1 MSAPLLTVWRKEVTE
16 NFRDRRTLF
25 SALFFGPLFGPFLL
39 ALMINLML
47 QKTVTQADQKV
58 RLAVTGSAQ
67 APNLIRFLEE
77 HDVVVLRVELDLAG
91 ARQATRNGTH
101 EIVLLVPPEYPERLQ
116 HGLPAPLKLISDASD
131 NQTGKYTAHVRALLD
146 AYATR
151 LGASRLLARGVSPDV
166 IQAIVVDDID
176 VSTPAGRALLL
187 LGMMTYFILFA
198 MLMGGLYLAIDATAG
213 ERERGSLEPLLTVP
227 VARQTLIYGK
237 VLAACCYML
246 GSLAIALLAFTVAL
260 ALVPLEALGMT
271 ANFDLA
277 VAAKVFLVAAPFVL
291 LGAALMTVVASFTRT
306 YREAQSYLTVVLL
319 VPTLPILFAGLYSL
333 RPGTWLMAIP
343 SLSQHLLITN
353 LLRDEPLQALH
364 VLVSMAT
371 TLAAGLLLTWLAGR
385 LYQREAILG

>member
-1 MSAPLLTVWRKEVTE
+1 MSPALFTVWRKELTE

-25 SALFFGPLFGPFLL
+25 SALLFGPLFGPFLL

-47 QKTVTQADQKV
+47 QKTVTESDQKV
-58 RLAVTGSAQ
+58 RIAVSGSAR
-67 APNLIRFLEE
+67 APNLIGFLEE
-77 HDVVVLRVELDLAG
+77 HEVVVLRGELDLAD
-91 ARQATRNGTH
+91 ARRAIRDGRHQ
-101 EIVLLVPPEYPERLQ
+101 IVLLIPEEYSTRLKE
-116 HGLPAPLKLISDASD
+116 GLPAPLKLISDASD
-131 NQTGKYTAHVRALLD
+131 SQTGKYAAHVRALLN
-146 AYATR
+146 AYGSQ
-151 LGASRLLARGVSPDV
+151 LGALRLLARGVSPDV
-166 IQAIVVDDID
+166 IQPIVVDDID
-176 VSTPAGRALLL
+176 VSTPAGRALLV

-227 VARQTLIYGK
+227 VARQTIIYGK

-246 GSLAIALLAFTVAL
+246 ASLAIALLAFTVAL

-277 VAAKVFLVAAPFVL
+277 VAFKVFLVAAPFVL
-291 LGAALMTVVASFTRT
+291 LGAALMTVVASFTRS

-333 RPGTWLMAIP
+333 RPGPWLMAIP

-364 VLVSMAT
+364 VLVSVAT
-371 TLAAGLLLTWLAGR
+371 TLAAGLALTWLAGR
-385 LYQREAILG
+385 LYTREQILG

>member
-1 MSAPLLTVWRKEVTE
+1 MTPAVLTVWRKEITE

-25 SALFFGPLFGPFLL
+25 SALLFGPLFGPFLL

-47 QKTVTQADQKV
+47 EKTVTQADQKV
-58 RLAVTGSAQ
+58 RLAVAAGER
-67 APNLIRFLEE
+67 APNLVHFLEQ
-77 HDVVVLRVELDLAG
+77 HDIVVLPAALDLAQ
-91 ARQATRNGTH
+91 ARAAIRNGTH
-101 EIVLLVPPEYPERLQ
+101 QIVLLIPEEYPGRLRE
-116 HGLPAPLKLISDASD
+116 GFPAPLKLISDASD
-131 NQTGKYTAHVRALLD
+131 SQTGKYASHVRALLD
-146 AYATR
+146 GYGSQLA
-151 LGASRLLARGVSPDV
+151 GSRLLARGVSPDV
-166 IQAIVVDDID
+166 IQPIVVDDID
-176 VSTPAGRALLL
+176 VSTPAGRALLV

-227 VARQTLIYGK
+227 VPRQTLIYGK

-277 VAAKVFLVAAPFVL
+277 VAGKVFLVAAPFVL

-353 LLRDEPLQALH
+353 LLRDEPLQPLH
-364 VLVSMAT
+364 VLVSIAT
-371 TLAAGLLLTWLAGR
+371 TIAAGLALTWLAGR

>member
-1 MSAPLLTVWRKEVTE
+1 VTPALLTVWRKELTE

-25 SALFFGPLFGPFLL
+25 SALLFGPLFGPFLL

-47 QKTVTQADQKV
+47 EKTVTESDQKV
-58 RLAVTGSAQ
+58 RIAVSGGAR
-67 APNLIRFLEE
+67 APNLIGFLEE
-77 HDVVVLRVELDLAG
+77 HDVAVLRVELDLVG
-91 ARQATRNGTH
+91 ARRAIRGGIHQ
-101 EIVLLVPPEYPERLQ
+101 IVLVIPEEYPARLQ
-116 HGLPAPLKLISDASD
+116 EGLPAPLKLISDASD
-131 NQTGKYTAHVRALLD
+131 SQTGKYTARVRALLS
-146 AYATR
+146 AYGSQ

-166 IQAIVVDDID
+166 IQPIVVDDID
-176 VSTPAGRALLL
+176 VSTPAGRALLV

-227 VARQTLIYGK
+227 VPRQTLIYGK

-277 VAAKVFLVAAPFVL
+277 VAFKVFLVAAPFVL
-291 LGAALMTVVASFTRT
+291 LGAALMTVVASFTRS
-306 YREAQSYLTVVLL
+306 YREAQSYLTIVLL

-353 LLRDEPLQALH
+353 LLRDEPLQTMY
-364 VLVSMAT
+364 VLVSATT

>member
-1 MSAPLLTVWRKEVTE
+1 VNAALVTVWRKEITE

-25 SALFFGPLFGPFLL
+25 SALLFGPLFGPFLL

-47 QKTVTQADQKV
+47 QKTVTESDQKV
-58 RLAVTGSAQ
+58 RIAVSGSAR
-67 APNLIRFLEE
+67 APNLISFLEE
-77 HDVVVLRVELDLAG
+77 HDVVVLRGELDFAD
-91 ARQATRNGTH
+91 ARQSIRDGRH
-101 EIVLLVPPEYPERLQ
+101 QIVLLIPEEYSSRLQ
-116 HGLPAPLKLISDASD
+116 AGLPAPLKLISDASD
-131 NQTGKYTAHVRALLD
+131 NQTGKYAAHVRALLN
-146 AYATR
+146 AYGAQ

-166 IQAIVVDDID
+166 IQPIVVDDID
-176 VSTPAGRALLL
+176 VSTPAGRALLV

-227 VARQTLIYGK
+227 VARQTIIYGK

-246 GSLAIALLAFTVAL
+246 ASLAIALLAFTLAL

-277 VAAKVFLVAAPFVL
+277 IASKVFLVAAPFVL
-291 LGAALMTVVASFTRT
+291 LGAALMTVVASFTRS
-306 YREAQSYLTVVLL
+306 YREAQSYLTIVLL

-364 VLVSMAT
+364 VLVSVAT
-371 TLAAGLLLTWLAGR
+371 TLAVGLVLTWLAGR
-385 LYQREAILG
+385 LYTREQILG

>member
-1 MSAPLLTVWRKEVTE
+1 MSSALLTVWRKEVLE

-25 SALFFGPLFGPFLL
+25 SALLFGPLFGPFLL

-47 QKTVTQADQKV
+47 QKTVTLADQKV
-58 RLAVTGSAQ
+58 QLAVTGAAR

-77 HDVVVLRVELDLAG
+77 HDVAVLRVELDQAG
-91 ARQATRNGTH
+91 ARNAIRAGTH
-101 EIVLLVPPEYPERLQ
+101 QMVLLVTEEYPDRLRR
-116 HGLPAPLKLISDASD
+116 GLPAPLKLISDASD
-131 NQTGKYTAHVRALLD
+131 NQTGKFAAHVRALLD
-146 AYATR
+146 GYSRR
-151 LGASRLLARGVSPDV
+151 LGESRLLARGVSPEL
-166 IQAIVVDDID
+166 IQTIVVDDID
-176 VSTPAGRALLL
+176 VSTPAGRALLV

-246 GSLAIALLAFTVAL
+246 GSLVIALLAFTAAL
-260 ALVPLEALGMT
+260 ALVPLSALGMT
-271 ANFDLA
+271 ANFDLV

-291 LGAALMTVVASFTRT
+291 LGAALMTVVASFTRS
-306 YREAQSYLTVVLL
+306 YREAQSYLTIVLL

-353 LLRDEPLQALH
+353 LLRDEPLQAVH
-364 VLVSMAT
+364 VLVSVAT
-371 TLAAGLLLTWLAGR
+371 TLAAGLLLMWLAGR